1 MAALGTSIEHY
12 YSHSLATNSLSTYRS
27 GWSAYLRFCTSHSL
41 RHFPPSELH
50 LAAFASHL
58 ADRHLSHTTIHVYL
72 AAVAFHS
79 TRLGHSINLIAMP
92 QLHYV
97 LLGIRRVQGS
107 SLSRPLRDPV
117 TNPHLLAL
125 RAYLTRVLPPHDA
138 LMVWAALTSAFFGLL
153 RASEYCSPSSTSTSP
168 STLLLSH
175 ISFDEDL
182 SAATLFLPMSKTDRF
197 AQGVNI
203 SLFAVSSPLCPVSAL
218 HHYLTAR
225 TTSPGPLFIFSNGD
239 FLTRAWVVAILRVAF
254 PAEPNLNTH
263 SFRIGGA
270 SALAQAGIPDYTI
283 QAMGRWSSDSFLRYI
298 RTPRASLRSAQGR
311 MVTPPDH

>member
-1 MAALGTSIEHY
+1 MAALGSSIDHY
-12 YSHSLATNSLSTYRS
+12 YSHSLATNSLCTYRS
-27 GWSAYLRFCTSHSL
+27 GWSAYLRFCSSHGL
-41 RHFPPSELH
+41 HPFPPAELH

-79 TRLGHSINLIAMP
+79 IRLGHSLKFDAMP

-97 LLGIRRVQGS
+97 LRGIRRVQGS
-107 SLSRPLRDPV
+107 SLSRPLRDPI
-117 TNPHLLAL
+117 TNPHMLAL
-125 RAYLTRVLPPHDA
+125 RSYLARVFPPHDA
-138 LMVWAALTSAFFGLL
+138 LMLWAALTSAFFGLL
-153 RASEYCSPSSTSTSP
+153 RASEYCSPSPTSTSP
-168 STLLLSH
+168 GTLLLSH
-175 ISFDEDL
+175 VSFDEEL
-182 SAATLFLPMSKTDRF
+182 SAATLFLPMSKTDHF
-197 AQGVNI
+197 GQGVNI
-203 SLFAVSSPLCPVSAL
+203 SLFDLSSPLCPVSAL
-218 HHYLTAR
+218 HHYLSVRPSTH
-225 TTSPGPLFIFSNGD
+225 GPLFAFSNGD

-270 SALAQAGIPDYTI
+270 SALAEAGIPDYTI

-298 RTPRASLRSAQGR
+298 RTPRASLRSAQAR